1 METPRSRSKF
11 MKNKSERNRVLYVKQ
26 CNYCVS
32 FLKKLKK
39 DYSANLNE
47 KSVISNKPFW
57 KTVKLALSD
66 KVCATGR
73 IHITEKVIK
82 MELEATQI
90 LNNFFQTL

>member
-1 METPRSRSKF
+1 METPRLRIKF

-26 CNYCVS
+26 CSYCIS
-32 FLKKLKK
+32 LLKKLKK

-47 KSVISNKPFW
+47 KSFISNKAFW

-73 IHITEKVIK
+73 IHITVKY
-82 MELEATQI
+82 T
-90 LNNFFQTL
+90 